1 LIGHRAA
8 TNRETLRNPIPEP
21 SSRRS
26 IGLQIVSNLS
36 IGSTEI
42 LRIAVPS
49 HDAVAARVRTLTY
62 RARVGRDAARER
74 AKMLD
79 RFAAAR

>member
-1 LIGHRAA
+1 MIGHRAA

-26 IGLQIVSNLS
+26 IGLQIVSDRS
-36 IGSTEI
+36 MGSTEI
-42 LRIAVPS
+42 LRIALLS
-49 HDAVAARVRTLTY
+49 HDAVAASVRTLTH
-62 RARVGRDAARER
+62 RARVGRDAAQEYAR
-74 AKMLD
+74 MLD